1 MAEKGKM
8 DLFIIRGR
16 LKLMLWFVGVGF
28 FLGLLAT
35 WYAWR
40 QIGLGGE
47 GEENFLL
54 SATVTGA
61 LALAW
66 IGVLVSYLVARRIM
80 KPAPVDGSRWSRVS
94 WWSHIPWG
102 VMKYTILLVFI
113 AAMAFVVSWLSS
125 KGANEFTLL
134 EKEKFRLLEERIAE
148 TPELLEHKEKGS
160 GKTLLV
166 LALESGN
173 AEAIDLLLSSGAE
186 LQSATNGPN
195 WVVAALPNPLMLETL
210 LRNGADPDA
219 PDANGFAPI
228 HQVVNTQNTNALVTL
243 LEAGADVDAR
253 TPLYQ
258 TPLMLAIMAD
268 DLSLAETLLKAGADP
283 NRWDKRGDTA
293 LHKAVDRKNIKTVR
307 FLLEKGADPKT
318 FNFNHLAPIHRAVS
332 AGQTELVELFL
343 EEPGQINLHN
353 EDDRTPL
360 DHALRGHQYDMARLL
375 VERGAAIDRVRA
387 NGYTT
392 LHLMLIARDYKTVR
406 FLIEEGADVH
416 ITNLDRETAFD
427 LMREKQLQS
436 LLDLIDARDH
446 PEAATNTVEAVES
459 P

>member
-1 MAEKGKM
+1 M
-8 DLFIIRGR
+8 DLFIIKGQ

-35 WYAWR
+35 WYAWG

-47 GEENFLL
+47 GQENFLL

-61 LALAW
+61 LAVAW
-66 IGVLVSYLVARRIM
+66 IGVLVSYLVARKTM
-80 KPAPVDGSRWSRVS
+80 KPAPTDGSRWTRVS
-94 WWSHIPWG
+94 WLAKIPWG
-102 VMKYTILLVFI
+102 AMKYASLLLFI
-113 AAMAFVVSWLSS
+113 GLMAFVVTWLSS

-134 EKEKFRLLEERIAE
+134 SKGKFRRLEERITE
-148 TPELLEHKEKGS
+148 NPELLERKERGS

-173 AEAIDLLLSSGAE
+173 AEAIDLLLSGGAE

-195 WVVAALPNPLMLETL
+195 WVVAALPNPSMLETL
-210 LRNGADPDA
+210 LRHGVDPTA

-228 HQVVNTQNTNALVTL
+228 HHVVKAQNAPALEAL
-243 LEAGADVDAR
+243 LKAGADVDAR

-268 DLSLAETLLKAGADP
+268 DLLMAETLMGAGADLD
-283 NRWDKRGDTA
+283 RWDKRGDTA
-293 LHKAVDRKNIKTVR
+293 LHKAVQRNNKKSVR
-307 FLLEKGADPKT
+307 FLLRKGADPKI
-318 FNFNHLAPIHRAVS
+318 FNFNHMAPIHIAAFS
-332 AGQTELVELFL
+332 GQNEFVERFL
-343 EEPGQINLHN
+343 EEPQQINLHN

-360 DHALRGHQYDMARLL
+360 DHALRGHQHDMARLL
-375 VERGAAIDRVRA
+375 VDHGAAIDRVTA

-416 ITNLDRETAFD
+416 IANLDRETAFD

-436 LLDLIDARDH
+436 LLDLVDTRDH
-446 PEAATNTVEAVES
+446 PAATTNTADAVES

>member
-1 MAEKGKM
+1 M
-8 DLFIIRGR
+8 DLFIIKGQ

-35 WYAWR
+35 WYAWG

-47 GEENFLL
+47 GRENFLL

-66 IGVLVSYLVARRIM
+66 AGVLVSYLVARKIM
-80 KPAPVDGSRWSRVS
+80 VLKPVDKSRWSRVS
-94 WWSHIPWG
+94 WAEKIPWG
-102 VMKYTILLVFI
+102 VIKYTLLLVFI
-113 AAMAFVVSWLSS
+113 GGMAFVVSWLSS

-134 EKEKFRLLEERIAE
+134 SKGKFRQLEERISE
-148 TPELLEHKEKGS
+148 NPDLLERKERGS

-173 AEAIDLLLSSGAE
+173 GEAIDLLLSNGAE
-186 LQSATNGPN
+186 LQYATNGPN
-195 WVVAALPNPLMLETL
+195 WVVAALPNPPMLETL
-210 LRNGADPDA
+210 LLHGADPHA

-228 HQVVNTQNTNALVTL
+228 HHVVNAQNAPALLAL

-268 DLSLAETLLKAGADP
+268 DLLMAETLMGAGADL

-293 LHKAVDRKNIKTVR
+293 LHKAVQRNNKKSVR
-307 FLLEKGADPKT
+307 FLLEKGADPKI
-318 FNFNHLAPIHRAVS
+318 FNFNHMAPIHITAFS
-332 AGQTELVELFL
+332 GQTELIELLL
-343 EEPGQINLHN
+343 EEPQQINLHN

-360 DHALRGHQYDMARLL
+360 DHALRGHQNDMARLL
-375 VERGAAIDRVRA
+375 VDRGAAIDRIRA

-416 ITNLDRETAFD
+416 IANLDRETAFD
-427 LMREKQLQS
+427 LMRKKQLQS

-446 PEAATNTVEAVES
+446 PEAATTAADAVES